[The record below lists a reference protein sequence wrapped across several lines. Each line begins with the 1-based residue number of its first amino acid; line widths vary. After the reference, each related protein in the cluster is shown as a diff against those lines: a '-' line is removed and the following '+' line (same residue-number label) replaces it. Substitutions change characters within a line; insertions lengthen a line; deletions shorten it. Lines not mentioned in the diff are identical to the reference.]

1 MGRVAPAEEGIMRKA
16 QIDML
21 IAAMLDS
28 HKSVSDLNLTVDR
41 PPQVESDGVLV
52 PVKVSPPIENLTPFQ
67 TEIFALNLMHNDRRL
82 TQMLLEQGSCD
93 SSYFLAGRARF
104 RVNVFFQR
112 GNLSIAMRKLGTMVP
127 SIDSLKL
134 PEAFRK
140 ATKEKTGLV
149 LVTGSTGVGKSTS
162 IAALLRE
169 FNETQSIHIV
179 TLEDPV
185 EFVHPNIKATF
196 NQRELGGDFDTFANG
211 LRAALRQ
218 APKIILVGEIRDRET
233 AELCLKASETGHLV
247 LSTLHTVDAGQTIHR
262 LIGMFDP
269 GEEKHLRQRLADTV
283 RWIVGQRL
291 LPKVGGGRIAIFDIL
306 GNNIRTHE
314 SILLGE
320 SEGKTFYEIQ
330 EASVPFGMQTFDQ
343 AIIKA
348 YAEGLITQEI
358 AELYATR
365 KAVVQ
370 RGIDKLKQSRGQ
382 KTTDIEGLALDTG
395 YTRSMKKK

>member
-1 MGRVAPAEEGIMRKA
+1 MRKA

-52 PVKVSPPIENLTPFQ
+52 PVKVTPPIENLTPFQ

-283 RWIVGQRL
+283 RWIIGQRL

-395 YTRSMKKK
+395 YARSMKKK

>member
-1 MGRVAPAEEGIMRKA
+1 MRKA

-283 RWIVGQRL
+283 RWIIGQRL

-395 YTRSMKKK
+395 YARSMKKK